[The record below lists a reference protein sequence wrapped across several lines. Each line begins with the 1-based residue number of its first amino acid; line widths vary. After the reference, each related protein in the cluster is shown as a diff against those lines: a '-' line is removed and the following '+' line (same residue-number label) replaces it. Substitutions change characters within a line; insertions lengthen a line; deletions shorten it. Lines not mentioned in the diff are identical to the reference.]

1 VSIRFSN
8 NKLVKLLGFIVINT
22 LFNNI
27 TFYIL
32 LTNTPFLYYL
42 RNINKLGVYFN
53 NINNLLIK
61 GDIISR
67 FKFTLR
73 DNYDFNYK
81 IIINVIYLINYKGT
95 N

>member
-1 VSIRFSN
+1 FSN
-8 NKLVKLLGFIVINT
+8 NEPIRLLRFIVIST

-42 RNINKLGVYFN
+42 KDINKLRVYFN

-61 GDIISR
+61 RDIII
-67 FKFTLR
+67 LII
-73 DNYDFNYK
+73 YK
-81 IIINVIYLINYKGT
+81 
-95 N
+95 

>member
-1 VSIRFSN
+1 FSN
-8 NKLVKLLGFIVINT
+8 NKLIRLLRSIVINT

-42 RNINKLGVYFN
+42 RDINKLRVYFN

-61 GDIISR
+61 GDVII
-67 FKFTLR
+67 LII
-73 DNYDFNYK
+73 YK
-81 IIINVIYLINYKGT
+81 
-95 N
+95 